1 MITPDDPKNLEDN
14 QSALQEVAW
23 AIENNAQFSLILA
36 HCNSISLQKSLTRH
50 LQDLCSVE
58 IQQIDL
64 EKSIEALY
72 TTIKSQL
79 RERSPQALIVFGLES
94 LINLPKALTNA
105 NVAREEFRLHFPFP
119 LVIWANDRVLHEF
132 IRLAPDFYSWAGTVE
147 FNVATDDLI
156 QFLQKTTDEVF
167 DKVLEVG
174 AGRFVSSDMILNV
187 NKGFSPLTELQS
199 ARQEL
204 KQRGVNLEPILEVG
218 VEFVLGRDTTTNSIE
233 QSRLHYER
241 SLALFPT
248 NRYVERKAC
257 VLHSLG
263 VWWRSYADKYRAEY
277 QSAMTQARGYF
288 QQCTDLLR
296 ENERPDLVARFINA
310 LADVLHRLEQW
321 NDLEASAQYAL
332 TLHQSYSGRLRLAR
346 TYGFLAEVFLSKS
359 TVKEA
364 QSCAE
369 NALKLVKEVQQV
381 AQLGSI
387 SSQEQADL
395 ELADKYHQGW
405 YLFSLA
411 KAYIAQGKTQ
421 EGTLTLEASLEQT
434 HTDSDPDLV
443 IKVLQLLRN
452 QYFQK
457 GEYLKAFKSR
467 QKGQELKQQYNLIA
481 FIGAGRLQPKE
492 DIYNPCFAFGEQ
504 TNYKTITQ
512 EIAASGRGP
521 DIKILKGRIERPEHK
536 LTILYGPSGVGKS
549 SLLQAGLI
557 PVLKHKSIETRD
569 VLPVLQQYYRNW
581 LVELTKS
588 LTQTCKNRGN
598 TLSIPQQVNSPEDLL
613 SFLKVISERGGLT
626 VLVFDQFEEFF
637 FTHKDEEQR
646 KQFYE
651 FLRNSL
657 NIPFVQVILSLRE
670 DYLYYLLECNE
681 RLVSLD
687 IVNNDILSQR
697 HLHYIGNFTPEGAKA
712 VIQSLTAPTPFQL
725 TPELIDELI
734 RDLAGELGCVRPI
747 ELQVVGAQLQAE
759 NITTIDQYKE
769 KGPKNAIVGRFL
781 EDVVKDCGLENER
794 FAKLTLYLL
803 TDENNTR
810 PLKTRS
816 EFKEFIEIESDRL
829 DLILTLLVDSG
840 LVLKI
845 PQNPED
851 CYQLVHDYLVHFI
864 RKEQSESAQLF
875 AQLEK
880 EREQRKLTEEK
891 LKKALQQQLKTARRA
906 AITLGITVLAVSSV
920 AVLASLIGI
929 NTYLSSLS
937 ATSSN
942 NEGLDR
948 LISAIKAGKNLRRF
962 SIGTLPGTRFKVLSE
977 LSEAIQTATEYNR
990 LEGHQDD
997 VTYSSFSSDGK
1008 MIATASNDN
1017 TVKVWWVDGS
1027 HNEKT
1032 FKHEEDITHVSWSQ
1046 DGTLLATASKDKT
1059 AKVWKVDN
1067 SNLINNLPHPQE
1079 VTGVSISPDNKL
1091 VATSCKDKKVRL
1103 WNLEENTP
1111 PQVLPGHEGEVT
1123 HVSFSP
1129 DGQVIASADDNGI
1142 IKIWDSEGS
1151 KIRDIDNYG
1160 TQELEFLKNDLIQV
1174 TNKNNSIKL
1183 YTITGDLVKAYNNSY
1198 DQQKTELID
1207 PRKKLMI
1214 SADRYSSSFAL
1225 FLYILYIDNSIYSL
1239 LGRHIESIND
1249 FDYSLQN
1256 QILSSASNDDTVKL
1270 WKINIPTEKLTNRAD
1285 QVKLYNLEEKREITL
1300 IEQMEKINSVTLSP
1314 DGKIVA
1320 VVSNDNLITLWDN
1333 KGEKI
1338 KTLDHQSQV
1347 TGIYFSPDSQLVASI
1362 SSDNQVKLWKTDG
1375 EFIATLPGH
1384 TYEVKEVKFSPDSQ
1398 IIATRGDD
1406 NFLKIWN
1413 RDGTERGRVI
1423 DHLEKVNDIEFS
1435 SNSQIIASLSYSHSR
1450 PQNSRVKFWLSDR
1463 PFSQKTQFIE
1473 DYGMTGLEFSPDSRT
1488 MASIHGNQ
1496 NENYNIVKLWAIG
1509 NSTLNQPL
1517 EEHKN
1522 TIKHES
1528 RITDVSFSPDS
1539 DIIATASKDNT
1550 IQLSNSRDGSPIK
1563 TLLEHTA
1570 PVESLSFSPDGEVL
1584 ASVSDDNT
1592 IKLWSREGKLIETQP
1607 LLNYK
1612 KNLEYQEIDSE
1623 VKFSPDGNFMT
1634 LVSSIDNYQQDG
1646 YNYTINFWSR
1656 NNNQISNVKT
1666 ISGRSFGEP
1675 SQSISW
1681 SDDRKTVAWLTKA
1694 NTFDVKGIDDKQS
1707 VRIEG
1712 HTDWVNSAVWSPD
1725 GQTIVSASDDNT
1737 IKIWDSNGKHTKT
1750 ISKDNDSNAH
1760 QDKVNSVSFHPDNK
1774 IFVSASDDKT
1784 LKLWTQD
1791 GNFIKDIGSHTDKVT
1806 YAIFSPDGKTI
1817 ASLSANNNVKL
1828 WDLKTGEEK
1837 PHQIKNDGGVKSI
1850 SFNEKGNILAL
1861 EHFGGQVTLHFLN
1874 GWIEKQATLYKIDS
1888 FSNEQFS
1895 DTKNTEKIVLA
1906 NNEREFY
1913 LNNDLDDL
1921 LKRSCNWAKVYL
1933 KTNPN
1938 LGNKD
1943 KRLCDDI
1950 LSP

>member
-1 MITPDDPKNLEDN
+1 M
-14 QSALQEVAW
+14 
-23 AIENNAQFSLILA
+23 
-36 HCNSISLQKSLTRH
+36 
-50 LQDLCSVE
+50 
-58 IQQIDL
+58 
-64 EKSIEALY
+64 
-72 TTIKSQL
+72 
-79 RERSPQALIVFGLES
+79 
-94 LINLPKALTNA
+94 
-105 NVAREEFRLHFPFP
+105 
-119 LVIWANDRVLHEF
+119 
-132 IRLAPDFYSWAGTVE
+132 
-147 FNVATDDLI
+147 
-156 QFLQKTTDEVF
+156 
-167 DKVLEVG
+167 
-174 AGRFVSSDMILNV
+174 

-204 KQRGVNLEPILEVG
+204 KQRGVNLEPILEAG

-241 SLALFPT
+241 SLALLTT
-248 NRYVERKAC
+248 NQYVERKAC

-277 QSAMTQARGYF
+277 QSAMAQARSYF

-332 TLHQSYSGRLRLAR
+332 TLHQTYSGRLRLAR
-346 TYGFLAEVFLSKS
+346 TYGFLAEVYLHKS
-359 TVKEA
+359 TAKKA
-364 QSCAE
+364 QKCAE
-369 NALKLVKEVQQV
+369 NAISLVQEVKHT
-381 AQLGSI
+381 AELGSI
-387 SSQEQADL
+387 LSQEQADL
-395 ELADKYHQGW
+395 ELADKYQQGW

-411 KAYIAQGKTQ
+411 KAYIAQGKSQ
-421 EGTLTLEASLEQT
+421 EGTVSLEAALEQT

-443 IKVLQLLRN
+443 IKILQLLRD
-452 QYFQK
+452 QYFKQ
-457 GEYLKAFKSR
+457 GEYLEAFKFR
-467 QKGQELKQQYNLIA
+467 QKGQELKQQYNFIA

-492 DIYNPCFAFGEQ
+492 DIYNPCFAFGEP
-504 TNYKTITQ
+504 TNYETITQ
-512 EIAASGRGP
+512 EIAASGRWP
-521 DIKILKGRIERPEHK
+521 DIEILRGRIERPEHK

-588 LTQTCKNRGN
+588 LTQACKSRGN
-598 TLSIPQQVNSPEDLL
+598 TLSIPEHVNSPEDLL
-613 SFLKVISERGGLT
+613 SCLKVIYEREWLT

-637 FTHKDEEQR
+637 FIHKDEHER

-651 FLRNSL
+651 FLRDCL

-670 DYLYYLLECNE
+670 DYLYYLLECNN

-734 RDLAGELGCVRPI
+734 GDLAGELGCIRPI

-816 EFKEFIEIESDRL
+816 ELKEFIEIEPDRL
-829 DLILTLLVDSG
+829 DLILTLLVNSG

-875 AQLEK
+875 AELEK
-880 EREQRKLTEEK
+880 EREQRRLTEEK
-891 LKKALQQQLKTARRA
+891 LNKALQQQLKTARRA
-906 AITLGITVLAVSSV
+906 AIALGITVLAVSSV

-929 NTYLSSLS
+929 NTYLYGLS

-942 NEGLDR
+942 NRELDR
-948 LISAIKAGKNLRRF
+948 LISAIKAGKNLKRF
-962 SIGTLPGTRFKVLSE
+962 PIGALPGTRYKVLSE
-977 LSEAIQTATEYNR
+977 LSEAIQTVTEYNR
-990 LEGHQDD
+990 LEGHEDD

-1017 TVKVWWVDGS
+1017 TVNVWWVDGS
-1027 HNEKT
+1027 QPKKT
-1032 FKHEEDITHVSWSQ
+1032 FEHEEDITHVSWSQ

-1059 AKVWKVDN
+1059 AKVFKVDN
-1067 SNLINNLPHPQE
+1067 SNLINNFSHPQE

-1091 VATSCKDKKVRL
+1091 IATSCKDKKLRL
-1103 WNLEENTP
+1103 WNLEEGTLFK
-1111 PQVLPGHEGEVT
+1111 VLSGHEGEVT

-1129 DGQVIASADDNGI
+1129 DGQFIASADENGI
-1142 IKIWDSEGS
+1142 IIIWDSEGN
-1151 KIRDIDNYG
+1151 KINDIDNYG
-1160 TQELEFLKNDLIQV
+1160 TQELEFLKNDIIQV
-1174 TNKNNSIKL
+1174 TNKNNSVKL
-1183 YTITGDLVKAYNNSY
+1183 YTLAGDLVKVHGHSY
-1198 DQQKTELID
+1198 LKDVELIHPKENIIVGKNPSFYRD
-1207 PRKKLMI
+1207 FSI
-1214 SADRYSSSFAL
+1214 SDDL
-1225 FLYILYIDNSIYSL
+1225 EVLYNRNRE
-1239 LGRHIESIND
+1239 GHIESIND
-1249 FDYSLQN
+1249 FDYSPEKR
-1256 QILSSASNDDTVKL
+1256 ILSSASNDDTVKL
-1270 WKINIPTEKLTNRAD
+1270 WKINIPIWKQTNRAD
-1285 QVKLYNLEEKREITL
+1285 QVKLYNFEEKREITL
-1300 IEQMEKINSVTLSP
+1300 TEQMEKINSVTLSP
-1314 DGKIVA
+1314 NGKIVA
-1320 VVSNDNLITLWDN
+1320 VVSNDNSITLWDK
-1333 KGEKI
+1333 KGKMIE
-1338 KTLDHQSQV
+1338 TLEQKSRV
-1347 TGIYFSPDSQLVASI
+1347 TGVYFSPDNQRVASI
-1362 SSDNQVKLWKTDG
+1362 GSDNQVKLWKTDG
-1375 EFIATLPGH
+1375 ELIARLSGH
-1384 TYEVKEVKFSPDSQ
+1384 TYEVKEVKFSPDSK

-1413 RDGTERGRVI
+1413 RDGKEIEIGTGT
-1423 DHLEKVNDIEFS
+1423 DHLEEITDIEFS
-1435 SNSQIIASLSYSHSR
+1435 SNSQIIASLSYSYVR
-1450 PQNSRVKFWLSDR
+1450 PQNSRIKFWFYNSLLPEKSK
-1463 PFSQKTQFIE
+1463 PIE
-1473 DYGMTGLEFSPDSRT
+1473 DYGISDIELSPDGRT
-1488 MASIHGNQ
+1488 IASIHGNQ
-1496 NENYNIVKLWAIG
+1496 NENYNVVKLWAID

-1528 RITDVSFSPDS
+1528 RITDVSFSPEG
-1539 DIIATASKDNT
+1539 DIIATASEDNT
-1550 IQLSNSRDGSPIK
+1550 IHLSNTHNGSRIK
-1563 TLLEHTA
+1563 TLREHTA

-1592 IKLWSREGKLIETQP
+1592 LKLWSREGKLIETQP

-1612 KNLEYQEIDSE
+1612 NNLESQEIKSE
-1623 VKFSPDGNFMT
+1623 VKFSPDGNFLT
-1634 LVSSIDNYQQDG
+1634 SVSSILNHEKYR
-1646 YNYTINFWSR
+1646 YNYTIKFWSR
-1656 NNNQISNVKT
+1656 NGNQISNIKT
-1666 ISGRSFGEP
+1666 ISGRTDLNFFEKP
-1675 SQSISW
+1675 KSISW
-1681 SDDRKTVAWLTKA
+1681 SDDGKTVAWVTKA
-1694 NTFDVKGIDDKQS
+1694 NTFDVKKDDIDGKQS
-1707 VRIEG
+1707 VMIKD

-1737 IKIWDSNGKHTKT
+1737 IKIWDSNGKHPKT
-1750 ISKDNDSNAH
+1750 ISKDNDLDAH
-1760 QDKVNSVSFHPDNK
+1760 QDKVNSVSFHPENK
-1774 IFVSASDDKT
+1774 GFVSASDDKT
-1784 LKLWTQD
+1784 LKLWTQ
-1791 GNFIKDIGSHTDKVT
+1791 GGTFSKNIGRHTDKVT
-1806 YAIFSPDGKTI
+1806 HAIFSPDGKTI
-1817 ASLSANNNVKL
+1817 VSVSANNNVKL
-1828 WDLKTGEEK
+1828 WDVKTGEVK
-1837 PHQIKNDGGVKSI
+1837 PYQIKNDEPVKSI

-1861 EHFGGQVTLHFLN
+1861 EHYEGRVTLHFLN
-1874 GWIEKQATLYKIDS
+1874 GWIEKQATLYRTDS
-1888 FSNEQFS
+1888 FSGEQFNS
-1895 DTKNTEKIVLA
+1895 DTKVIAVK
-1906 NNEREFY
+1906 NNEGEFS
-1913 LNNDLDDL
+1913 LNKDLDDL
-1921 LKRSCNWAKVYL
+1921 LKRSCDRAKVYL

-1938 LGNKD
+1938 LNNKD